1 LTALKFSTDEIRRV
15 MTIIGGHMRPHLLP
29 ETAVSRRAIYRFF
42 RDTRD
47 VGVDILLLSLADHL
61 ATHGPDLDQSR
72 WVARLG
78 LIEEMLTAYF
88 MRREEIV
95 LPPPLVDGHALMT
108 ALKLRPGK
116 QIGAMLEAIREA
128 QAAGEVTT
136 KEEALT
142 LARNMMINE

>member
-1 LTALKFSTDEIRRV
+1 
-15 MTIIGGHMRPHLLP
+15 M
-29 ETAVSRRAIYRFF
+29 SRRAIYRFF
-42 RDTRD
+42 KDTKD

-72 WVARLG
+72 WVGRLG
-78 LIEEMLTAYF
+78 LIEQMLTAYF

-108 ALKLRPGK
+108 MLNLKPGK
-116 QIGAMLEAIREA
+116 QIGALLEAIREA

-136 KEEALT
+136 KEEALA
-142 LARNMMINE
+142 LAKSVMRTA